1 MAGIIRRRRA
11 ANAVVLAAL
20 LLSGCAHLSGMHWP
34 WAHKSAPAPVPVN
47 ELTETTDAG
56 AAAAYPQ
63 YWKRNTLL
71 VDLHEVTSDGSLTL
85 KPRPGTQW
93 PVRIAFRVT
102 PGSIG
107 VLEVRGEE
115 RMIIP
120 VAQAGTTPVDLEL
133 TPDIYKVTTVQI
145 KVRWSPR

>member
-1 MAGIIRRRRA
+1 MSGNNRRRRGVYA
-11 ANAVVLAAL
+11 AVLVAL
-20 LLSGCAHLSGMHWP
+20 FLSGCSHLSGMRWP
-34 WAHKSAPAPVPVN
+34 WGHKSAPAPVAVN
-47 ELTETTDAG
+47 ELTETTDGG

-71 VDLHEVTSDGSLTL
+71 VDLHGVGSEGSLIL
-85 KPRPGTQW
+85 KPRPGTPW
-93 PVRIAFRVT
+93 PVRLAFRVT

-107 VLEVRGEE
+107 VLEVQGEE
-115 RMIIP
+115 RTIIP

-133 TPDIYKVTTVQI
+133 SPDIYKVTTVQI